1 MRATSSMSRWLFAA
15 RPISGAAAPAS
26 ASIAQAWCSLRAKP
40 RGFLARATPTCR
52 RKKFGSPLDWQSGAL
67 ARGDLV
73 FWDGHVGIMTSAQD
87 LVHASAY
94 HMVVVEEPLAE
105 AKARI
110 AAASGGDVIGA
121 RRPERLSRAGR

>member
-1 MRATSSMSRWLFAA
+1 M
-15 RPISGAAAPAS
+15 
-26 ASIAQAWCSLRAKP
+26 QAKELGHA
-40 RGFLARATPTCR
+40 
-52 RKKFGSPLDWQSGAL
+52 LDWQSGASL

-105 AKARI
+105 AKERI
-110 AAASGGDVIGA
+110 AAANAGDVVGV
-121 RRPERLSRAGR
+121 RRPERLSGAGRPK

>member
-1 MRATSSMSRWLFAA
+1 MQAKEL
-15 RPISGAAAPAS
+15 GS
-26 ASIAQAWCSLRAKP
+26 A
-40 RGFLARATPTCR
+40 
-52 RKKFGSPLDWQSGAL
+52 LDWQGGASL

-94 HMVVVEEPLAE
+94 HMVVVEEPLAD

-110 AAASGGDVIGA
+110 AEASGGDVVGA
-121 RRPERLSRAGR
+121 RRPESRLTRRR

>member
-1 MRATSSMSRWLFAA
+1 MQAKEVG
-15 RPISGAAAPAS
+15 SG
-26 ASIAQAWCSLRAKP
+26 
-40 RGFLARATPTCR
+40 
-52 RKKFGSPLDWQSGAL
+52 LDWQSGAL